1 MRQKERAYAK
11 HTYTMTSQRKNKKES
26 QNMKKDKLELPE
38 QKGKSAKREWS
49 LKDSTGTQWL
59 QKDRRFATKKEIE
72 KIENTPITWNAI
84 GDKLYEAGLSSSS
97 FYTNVHTTLCK

>member
-26 QNMKKDKLELPE
+26 QNMKKEKRELPE

-49 LKDSTGTQWL
+49 LKDSTDTQ
-59 QKDRRFATKKEIE
+59 
-72 KIENTPITWNAI
+72 
-84 GDKLYEAGLSSSS
+84 
-97 FYTNVHTTLCK
+97 